1 MLRKFNKIKFL
12 KLMGLNCGCP
22 AGAHLADLSIADCK
36 ESLGQI
42 QKVIIQRRY
51 SSQGVLNKIP
61 AANIITKTAM
71 VALATAA
78 DGTKIIISPYIQNPT
93 TTPGEARTFGGGNQ
107 TLGGIEIV
115 IGREATTFEGVIYQ
129 EKQST
134 IKTMKEYSC
143 EEIGVYLIDENGN
156 IGAIKE
162 EVASDGGT
170 TVNYLPIPVRSFFI
184 GDKNLGGY
192 EEPDSNAIKWSFL
205 PNWSDNLEIIK
216 QSTMD
221 YNPLLDLVNVAST

>member
-1 MLRKFNKIKFL
+1 
-12 KLMGLNCGCP
+12 MGLNCGCP

-51 SSQGVLNKIP
+51 SSAGVLNKIP
-61 AANIITKTAM
+61 AADIKTKTAM

-115 IGREATTFEGVIYQ
+115 IGREATSFEGIIYQ

-143 EEIGVYLIDENGN
+143 EDIGVYLIDENGN

-162 EVASDGGT
+162 EVTSGGTT
-170 TVNYLPIPVRSFFI
+170 TVNYLPIPLRSFFV

-205 PNWSDNLEIIK
+205 PNWSDDLEIIK
-216 QSTMD
+216 QTEMD
-221 YNPLLDLVNVAST
+221 YNPLTDLVNVASA

>member
-1 MLRKFNKIKFL
+1 M
-12 KLMGLNCGCP
+12 NCGCP
-22 AGAHLADLSIADCK
+22 AGAHLADLAIAECK

-51 SSQGVLNKIP
+51 SSQGVLNTIS
-61 AANIITKTAM
+61 AANIVKKTDMA
-71 VALATAA
+71 ALAAAA

-115 IGREATTFEGVIYQ
+115 IGREPTTFEGIIYQ

-156 IGAIKE
+156 IGAI
-162 EVASDGGT
+162 ADNPSSPT
-170 TVNYLPIPVRSFFI
+170 TYSPIPLRSFFV

-192 EEPDSNAIKWSFL
+192 EEPDSNTIRWSFL
-205 PNWSDNLEIIK
+205 PNWSDNLVIIK
-216 QSTMD
+216 QDTLD
-221 YNPLLDLVNVAST
+221 YNPLTDLVNVASA

>member
-1 MLRKFNKIKFL
+1 
-12 KLMGLNCGCP
+12 MGLNCGCP
-22 AGAHLADLSIADCK
+22 AGAHLADLQIADCK

-115 IGREATTFEGVIYQ
+115 IGREATTFEGIIYQ

-143 EEIGVYLIDENGN
+143 EEIGVYLVDENGN

-162 EVASDGGT
+162 EVSSGGGT
-170 TVNYLPIPVRSFFI
+170 TVNYLPIPVRSFFV

-205 PNWSDNLEIIK
+205 PNWSDNLEIVK

>member
-1 MLRKFNKIKFL
+1 
-12 KLMGLNCGCP
+12 MGLNCGCP
-22 AGAHLADLSIADCK
+22 AGAHLADLQIADCK

-42 QKVIIQRRY
+42 QKVIIQRRFG
-51 SSQGVLNKIP
+51 SAGVLNKI
-61 AANIITKTAM
+61 AATDIKSKTAM
-71 VALATAA
+71 AALASAA

-115 IGREATTFEGVIYQ
+115 IGREATSFEGIIYQ

-143 EEIGVYLIDENGN
+143 EDIGVYLIDENGN
-156 IGAIKE
+156 IGAIKDSAKDE
-162 EVASDGGT
+162 
-170 TVNYLPIPVRSFFI
+170 YRPIPLRSFFV

-192 EEPDSNAIKWSFL
+192 EEPDSNTIKWSFL
-205 PNWSDNLEIIK
+205 PNWSDDLEIIK
-216 QSTMD
+216 QTDMD
-221 YNPLLDLVNVAST
+221 YNPLTDLVNVASA

>member
-1 MLRKFNKIKFL
+1 
-12 KLMGLNCGCP
+12 MGLNCGCP
-22 AGAHLADLSIADCK
+22 AGAHLADLNIAECK

-42 QKVIIQRRY
+42 QKIIIQRRY

-71 VALATAA
+71 TALATAA
-78 DGTKIIISPYIQNPT
+78 DGTKIIISPFIQNPT

-115 IGREATTFEGVIYQ
+115 IGREPTSFEGVIYQ

-162 EVASDGGT
+162 EITSGGST
-170 TVNYLPIPVRSFFI
+170 TVNYLPIPIRSFFL

-221 YNPLLDLVNVAST
+221 YNPLTDLVNVASA